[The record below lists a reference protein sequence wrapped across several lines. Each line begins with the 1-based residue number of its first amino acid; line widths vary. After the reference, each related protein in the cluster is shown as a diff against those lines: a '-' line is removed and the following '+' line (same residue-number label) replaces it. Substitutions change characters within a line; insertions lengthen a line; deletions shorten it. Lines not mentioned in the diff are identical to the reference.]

1 MSAIDLSTGKIL
13 WQHDTEDP
21 LVGGTLATQGNL
33 VFVGEGNGSFNALN
47 ALTGELLWTH
57 KTNAGVNAPAISYMI
72 DGKQYIAVVAG
83 GNKILG
89 YKQGDFI
96 NVYALDEK

>member
-1 MSAIDLSTGKIL
+1 M
-13 WQHDTEDP
+13 P
-21 LVGGTLATQGNL
+21 
-33 VFVGEGNGSFNALN
+33 
-47 ALTGELLWTH
+47 
-57 KTNAGVNAPAISYMI
+57 PAISYMI